1 MIKLTDKAR
10 NVKLMDRAS
19 EVQFRDQAKAAR
31 FDFSGQEYDPFLRD
45 NTAITLQDNA
55 GEDLTDNR

>member
-10 NVKLMDRAS
+10 NVKLTDRAS

-45 NTAITLQDNA
+45 NIGETLEDNA
-55 GEDLTDNR
+55 NQDLTDNR